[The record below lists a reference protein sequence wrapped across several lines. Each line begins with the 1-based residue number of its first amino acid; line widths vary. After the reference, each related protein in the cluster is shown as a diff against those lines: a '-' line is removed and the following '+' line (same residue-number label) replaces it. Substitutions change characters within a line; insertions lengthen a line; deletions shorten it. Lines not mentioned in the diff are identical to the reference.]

1 MDTSSQILPCN
12 PFPSLFLCQIV
23 RGCFT
28 DGRSL
33 FRTAWRNRSIIWIIS
48 MLEGKGSR
56 KDDSRHEE
64 IFNPDHLKIWENLR
78 GFRRNIFYLLSLTML
93 FRSTVQFNGYVP
105 LWDFTIIIRNPF
117 PYNVQ
122 WNIVPARVSETPINI
137 ARLMIITGSNDSTVD
152 DTRPLWFTFPSSLCT
167 LNAIMFKRCQPIL
180 LRKRREGKPV
190 HLSFRKKRKKD
201 RFCSSTRFVFP
212 SRFSSNGFSIFFESF
227 ALFTTISSI
236 KVNSMK
242 TYFICTCTFPFNL
255 KSRE

>member
-56 KDDSRHEE
+56 KDNSRHEE
-64 IFNPDHLKIWENLR
+64 MFNPDHLKIWENLR

-93 FRSTVQFNGYVP
+93 FRSTVEFNGYVP

-152 DTRPLWFTFPSSLCT
+152 DTRALWFTFPSSLCT

-180 LRKRREGKPV
+180 LRERREGKPV

>member
-93 FRSTVQFNGYVP
+93 FRSTVEFNGYVP

-152 DTRPLWFTFPSSLCT
+152 DTRALWFTFPSSLCT
-167 LNAIMFKRCQPIL
+167 LDAIMFKRCQPIL
-180 LRKRREGKPV
+180 LRERREGKRPPV
-190 HLSFRKKRKKD
+190 VSKEKKERSILLEHSFR
-201 RFCSSTRFVFP
+201 
-212 SRFSSNGFSIFFESF
+212 FSKSIQFEWIFYFFWILCPLYNNFIHKSKFDENLFYLYMYISF
-227 ALFTTISSI
+227 
-236 KVNSMK
+236 
-242 TYFICTCTFPFNL
+242 
-255 KSRE
+255 